1 MLEAEHC
8 ELSAVGEAVCT
19 VRQLWCRHSVRLC
32 LKASDFQFH
41 MQCEEIWPWHPDILG
56 TNS

>member
-1 MLEAEHC
+1 MLEAEHS